1 MIQKVQEFKLKL
13 CLIFTETLSICT
25 HRDNQIIAQV
35 RASIVLAPI
44 RVRAD
49 SENFYFVEMR
59 TRRRT
64 RDAQDDVQ
72 HYFLDAKRK
81 SIAIGSES
89 QGLESSKVK

>member
-1 MIQKVQEFKLKL
+1 MREINLKL

-44 RVRAD
+44 RVRAH
-49 SENFYFVEMR
+49 SEKFYFFEMR

-81 SIAIGSES
+81 SIAVGSES
-89 QGLESSKVK
+89 QDFESSKVK